1 MMRKVKIDFCD
12 FWEGFN
18 KTDNFFYNLLCTQF
32 EVELSPDPDFLI
44 YSNYGTAFYRYKCVR
59 IFYSRENERPD
70 FFASDW
76 AITSDIINRTNHYNF
91 PVFGS
96 RYRFPKLLNDNKNQ
110 LFENWINRKEFCS
123 FVVSNRKSKKRIDFF
138 HQLINAGYKQV
149 NSGGRFLNNTGGP
162 VEDKQAFLKQ
172 HRFNIAFENSAYKGY
187 TTEKIY
193 DAFIAG
199 CIPVYWGDPSIE
211 RYFNPKR
218 FINYNDYKKE
228 NELVD
233 YLIYLDQN
241 PQEAKKYFLEP
252 IFLNDEL
259 PASVEPKYLLAFFE
273 KIVSTDIVPVSTV
286 KWKRGIHLFKL
297 RKKSFLKRWFNY
309 PEDFR

>member
-1 MMRKVKIDFCD
+1 MQKIKIDFSD

-18 KTDNFFYNLLCTQF
+18 KTDNFLYNLLHTSF
-32 EVELSPDPDFLI
+32 EIELSPDPDFLI
-44 YSNYGTAFYRYKCVR
+44 YSNYGTNFYKYKCVR
-59 IFYSRENERPD
+59 IYYSRENERPD
-70 FFASDW
+70 FFACDW

-96 RYRFPKLLNDNKNQ
+96 RYRFPELLNEKKEQ
-110 LFENWINRKEFCS
+110 LFENWLSRKEFCS
-123 FVVSNRKSKKRIDFF
+123 FVVSNGKSKKRIDFF
-138 HQLINAGYKQV
+138 HQLTNAGYKQV
-149 NSGGRFLNNTGGP
+149 NSGGRILNNIGGP
-162 VEDKQAFLKQ
+162 VEDKHAFLKQ

-199 CIPVYWGDPSIE
+199 CIPVYWGDPVIK

-218 FINYNDYKKE
+218 FINYSDFKTE
-228 NELVD
+228 SRLIQ

-241 PQEAKKYFLEP
+241 PSAAKKYFMEP
-252 IFLNDEL
+252 VFINDEL
-259 PASVEPKYLLAFFE
+259 PNSVPADGLLAFYE
-273 KIVSTDIVPVSTV
+273 KIFTTPKMPVATV
-286 KWKRGIHLFKL
+286 RMKRAMHLVNLKQ
-297 RKKSFLKRWFNY
+297 KAFLKRWFNY

>member
-1 MMRKVKIDFCD
+1 MQKFNIDFSD

-18 KTDNFFYNLLCTQF
+18 KTDNFLYNLLCTRF
-32 EVELSPDPDFLI
+32 EVELSPEPDFLI

-59 IFYSRENERPD
+59 VFYSRENERPD
-70 FFASDW
+70 FFACDW
-76 AITSDIINRTNHYNF
+76 AITSDILNQTNHYNF

-96 RYRFPKLLNDNKNQ
+96 RYRYPELLQENSEV
-110 LFENWINRKEFCS
+110 LFENWLNRKEFCS
-123 FVVSNRKSKKRIDFF
+123 FVVSNGKSKKRIDFF
-138 HQLINAGYKQV
+138 QQLTNAGYKQV

-162 VEDKQAFLKQ
+162 VEDKHAFLKQ

-199 CIPVYWGDPSIE
+199 CIPVYWGDPSVE

-218 FINYNDYKKE
+218 FINYNDYKTQQ
-228 NELVD
+228 ELVD
-233 YLIYLDQN
+233 YLIYLDKN
-241 PQEAKKYFLEP
+241 PLAAKKYFTEP
-252 IFLNDEL
+252 VFINDKL
-259 PASVEPKYLLAFFE
+259 PDSVAAENLLAFFE
-273 KIVSTDIVPVSTV
+273 KIVTTSKNPVATV
-286 KWKRGIHLFKL
+286 KWKRAGHLLKQ
-297 RKKSFLKRWFNY
+297 KQKSIIKRWFNY